1 MDISE
6 ERLELMNRMNIS
18 SIETFFDGLL
28 RGKLTDNLFFNELP
42 VKVEKGWKEMVVV
55 DCGNPMRDKDA
66 IAEGT
71 VLILLYAKM
80 PVSGVKDVRRLQ
92 EMEKTLNELILS
104 NEDEHYHISRR
115 GAYSNYNAVN
125 DIFFNVIQINL
136 LIS

>member
-1 MDISE
+1 MMD
-6 ERLELMNRMNIS
+6 RANIS

-28 RGKLTDNLFFNELP
+28 RGKLTNNLFFNELP
-42 VKVEKGWKEMVVV
+42 VSVGKNWKEMVVV

-66 IAEGT
+66 IVEGT
-71 VLILLYAKM
+71 VLIMLYAKQN
-80 PVSGVKDVRRLQ
+80 PYGHKDVKTLQ
-92 EMEKTLNELILS
+92 KLEKKLNELILE

-115 GAYSNYNAVN
+115 GSYSNYNAVN